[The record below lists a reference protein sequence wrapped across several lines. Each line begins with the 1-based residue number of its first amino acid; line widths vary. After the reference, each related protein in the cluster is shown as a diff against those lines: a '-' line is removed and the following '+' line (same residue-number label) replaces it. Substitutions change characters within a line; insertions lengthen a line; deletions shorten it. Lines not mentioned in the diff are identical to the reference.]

1 MTNHKYLSNKL
12 IKIIIKSLFLMILY
26 LFIHLFSVRPL
37 LVEILAREQPLSVG
51 QEAELA
57 CRAVGARPPA
67 IITWWLNDKQMIVS
81 DPQKVSL
88 NNFDTV

>member
-1 MTNHKYLSNKL
+1 M
-12 IKIIIKSLFLMILY
+12 
-26 LFIHLFSVRPL
+26 RPL

-67 IITWWLNDKQMIVS
+67 IITWWLNDKQIIVT
-81 DPQKVSL
+81 DPQKVRL
-88 NNFDTV
+88 IYFFILHVI

>member
-1 MTNHKYLSNKL
+1 MFCVY
-12 IKIIIKSLFLMILY
+12 I
-26 LFIHLFSVRPL
+26 VRPL

-67 IITWWLNDKQMIVS
+67 IIAWFLDDKQIVVNE
-81 DPQKVSL
+81 PQKVSSIYEYTNKLVTL
-88 NNFDTV
+88 NIHYNSM